1 MIMIASV
8 MSPQWLIGYP
18 RKPGL
23 LTLTDLDN
31 KTVSD
36 DEDSFQPTIGII
48 NRCTRLHKFREILKR
63 ENCATYVTSVD
74 MPDSQFPDAWKASLA
89 FFSVGCIIL
98 VFTMGT
104 SVLSLC
110 IQSMCGKSI
119 FSVSGFIQSI
129 AGGYQPNT
137 EMYSYIYY
145 TNLEILGQ
153 SAQFRMKPRMYVGRS
168 IMYEKSEFC

>member
-1 MIMIASV
+1 MIITCRSIFWTLLSISTTLIMIAAV

-23 LTLTDLDN
+23 LSVTDLDN
-31 KTVSD
+31 QTVSD
-36 DEDSFQPTIGII
+36 GEDTFQPTIGII

-63 ENCATYVTSVD
+63 ENCATYVTSAN

-89 FFSVGCIIL
+89 FFSVGCILL

-119 FSVSGFIQSI
+119 FSVSGLIQSI
-129 AGGYQPNT
+129 AGKTSISQDY
-137 EMYSYIYY
+137 YS
-145 TNLEILGQ
+145 
-153 SAQFRMKPRMYVGRS
+153 A
-168 IMYEKSEFC
+168 